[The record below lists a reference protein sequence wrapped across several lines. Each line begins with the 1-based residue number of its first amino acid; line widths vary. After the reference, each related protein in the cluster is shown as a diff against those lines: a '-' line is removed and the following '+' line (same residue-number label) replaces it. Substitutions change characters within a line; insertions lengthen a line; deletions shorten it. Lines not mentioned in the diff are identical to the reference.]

1 MKFCWKV
8 KKAYLNTY
16 RVVSRRRLA
25 VRINNHDD
33 YILLRASERQLCIT
47 FNISVLFFLS
57 LKKMS
62 NWGWF
67 THTKKNIIEQS
78 LNSNFI
84 YIIQLWTKNS
94 AVETKT
100 LITSSKEQL
109 IFFLCFALKFFKS
122 ILFWKKNGKSN
133 ANFKF

>member
-84 YIIQLWTKNS
+84 YIQLWTKNS

-122 ILFWKKNGKSN
+122 MLFWKKGKSN